1 MHKQKASVKEISI
14 KVVAFLP
21 ARCYNIF
28 VPQEGVD
35 KKDDGNAV
43 YIPKWAGQPRL
54 RLCGCERIDLRRM
67 KV

>member
-1 MHKQKASVKEISI
+1 MHKQNTVLKEISI
-14 KVVAFLP
+14 KVVAFL
-21 ARCYNIF
+21 AACCYNIF
-28 VPQEGVD
+28 VPQEGVH

-43 YIPKWAGQPRL
+43 YIPKWAEQPRL